1 MGVLNV
7 IMYSVAIVLGAYA
20 LMFLV
25 GVGISIFIIYRVWK
39 GIKNDEKSKV

>member
-7 IMYSVAIVLGAYA
+7 IMYSVAIVLCAYA

-25 GVGISIFIIYRVWK
+25 GIGISIFIIYRVWK

>member
-20 LMFLV
+20 LMFLA
-25 GVGISIFIIYRVWK
+25 GIGISIFIIYKIWK
-39 GIKNDEKSKV
+39 GFKS

>member
-20 LMFLV
+20 LMFLA
-25 GVGISIFIIYRVWK
+25 GICISIFIIYKVWK
-39 GIKNDEKSKV
+39 GLKK